1 MDNFADVQ
9 TFIDQSRLVT
19 GPRELERLVADIS
32 RDMGFDY
39 YALNHHVDLSAY
51 SADLRHVTEGGLLM
65 LTNYPES
72 WIEAYLQ
79 KNIVA
84 DDPVLLASQR
94 TNVGFI
100 WEDVGTMIKVTSH
113 HRWVMEDA
121 QRAGLVQGFTVPC
134 HIPGEA
140 NGSCTFAV
148 RTGRSLPVRNLP
160 MAQLIGA
167 FAFQAARNLV
177 RASAQNLGS
186 GPAQPL
192 SERQLQCVAL
202 VARGKS
208 DWEIGKILG
217 ISEETVKR
225 HLSLAR
231 AHYDVP
237 KRIQV
242 ALRAIFEGRIILA
255 DVLN

>member
-1 MDNFADVQ
+1 MNNFADVQ
-9 TFIDQSRLVT
+9 TFIDRSRLVT
-19 GPRELERLVADIS
+19 GPLELERLLADVS

-39 YALNHHVDLSAY
+39 YALIHHVDLSAY
-51 SADLRHVTEGGLLM
+51 SADLRHVTDGGLLA

-72 WIEAYLQ
+72 WIEAYVQ
-79 KNIVA
+79 RNIVA

-94 TNVGFI
+94 TNVGFT
-100 WEDVGTMIKVTSH
+100 WEDVGKMIKVTSH
-113 HRWVMEDA
+113 HRAVTEDTR
-121 QRAGLVQGFTVPC
+121 RAGLVQGFTVPC

-148 RTGRSLPVRNLP
+148 RRGRSLPVRNLP
-160 MAQLIGA
+160 MAQLIGS

-177 RASAQNLGS
+177 RVSVQDLGS
-186 GPAQPL
+186 TPAQPL

-208 DWEIGKILG
+208 DWEIGRILN

-242 ALRAIFEGRIILA
+242 ALRAIFEGQIALT
-255 DVLN
+255 DVVK